1 MRFIGIIVVVL
12 FIFILTKLYLG
23 ISLDGKDNETV
34 KQREIYRESQEK
46 LKRAVETLE
55 SEYEK
60 YGDIE
65 ESQE

>member
-23 ISLDGKDNETV
+23 IPLDDRDNETV

-46 LKRAVETLE
+46 LKSVAETLE